1 MDRRAFIGTLAG
13 GLLAAPLAAEG
24 QPAGNVARLGNLSY
38 GTATT
43 NAGLRKAFVD
53 GPRDHG
59 WTEDKNI
66 ATHCYHAN
74 CVKE

>member
-1 MDRRAFIGTLAG
+1 MFPSTLTG
-13 GLLAAPLAAEG
+13 GLLAAPLAAEA
-24 QPAGNVARLGNLSY
+24 QQAGKVARLGYLSY
-38 GTATT
+38 GTSTT

-53 GPRDHG
+53 GLRDHG